1 MLKIEGNNI
10 FITRGDSAVIDLTIY
25 DEEGNI
31 YAPKQS
37 DVVVF
42 SVKVNVNNV
51 DTILRKTF
59 ENLTLEL
66 RPEETIKFNYGEY
79 FFDVKLINHDLI
91 DTFITSGIL
100 TIGGGANE

>member
-1 MLKIEGNNI
+1 MLKIEENNI
-10 FITRGDSAVIDLTIY
+10 FITRGDSAFIDLAIY
-25 DEEGNI
+25 DEDGNI
-31 YAPKQS
+31 YTPKES

-59 ENLTLEL
+59 ESLTLEL
-66 RPEETIKFNYGEY
+66 KSEETIKFNYGEY
-79 FFDVKLINHDLI
+79 FFDVKLINDDLT

-100 TIGGGANE
+100 TIGGGTNE

>member
-1 MLKIEGNNI
+1 MLKIEENNI
-10 FITRGDSAVIDLTIY
+10 FITRGDSAIIDLTIY
-25 DEEGNI
+25 DEDGNI
-31 YAPKQS
+31 YTPKES

-59 ENLTLEL
+59 ESLTLEL
-66 RPEETIKFNYGEY
+66 KSEETIKFNYGEY
-79 FFDVKLINHDLI
+79 FFDVKLINDDLT

-100 TIGGGANE
+100 TIGGGTNE

>member
-10 FITRGDSAVIDLTIY
+10 FLTRGDSAIIDLTIY
-25 DEEGNI
+25 DEDGNI
-31 YAPKQS
+31 YTPSES

-59 ENLTLEL
+59 DNLTLEL
-66 RPEETIKFNYGEY
+66 KPEETIKFNYGEY
-79 FFDVKLINHDLI
+79 FFDVKLINDDLT

-100 TIGGGANE
+100 TIGGGTNE

>member
-1 MLKIEGNNI
+1 MLKIEGSNI

-31 YAPKQS
+31 YTPRES

-42 SVKVNVNNV
+42 SVKANVNNV
-51 DTILRKTF
+51 DVILRKTF
-59 ENLTLEL
+59 EDLTLEL

-79 FFDVKLINHDLI
+79 FFDVKLINDNLT

-100 TIGGGANE
+100 TIGGGTNE

>member
-10 FITRGDSAVIDLTIY
+10 FLTRGDSATIDLTIY

-31 YAPKQS
+31 YTPKPN
-37 DVVVF
+37 DVIVF

-51 DTILRKTF
+51 ETILRKSF
-59 ENLTLEL
+59 EDLSLKISSQESL
-66 RPEETIKFNYGEY
+66 KFNYGEY
-79 FFDVKLINHDLI
+79 FFDVKLINNDLT

-100 TIGGGANE
+100 TIGGGTNG